1 MKHSQAQN
9 KLLNQYHFEANRDG
23 FRLYIR
29 EQCVDQVHLI
39 QVFYHHGEFVDEHQ
53 ASQGIPQHG
62 EVPQAHGCSYTSI
75 AAIAAFYE

>member
-1 MKHSQAQN
+1 
-9 KLLNQYHFEANRDG
+9 
-23 FRLYIR
+23 
-29 EQCVDQVHLI
+29 VDQVHLI

-53 ASQGIPQHG
+53 ASQAIPPYG